1 MPRQKKEVTVEKII
15 QEKVAKAEAKKAEA
29 EKKEAAEEKALD
41 EAKAKV
47 ETEADK
53 KEKVNVEVLKGFG
66 EKFGTEKITDGTVL
80 TLPKKNAV
88 PLVKKG
94 YVKLV

>member
-1 MPRQKKEVTVEKII
+1 MSTQKKEVAVEKII
-15 QEKVAKAEAKKAEA
+15 QQKIAKAKEKKAEA
-29 EKKEAAEEKALD
+29 EKKQAEEEKAFQ
-41 EAKAKV
+41 EANSLV
-47 ETEADK
+47 EKKADK
-53 KEKVNVEVLKGFG
+53 KEKVKVEVLKGFG

>member
-29 EKKEAAEEKALD
+29 EKKEAAEEI
-41 EAKAKV
+41 
-47 ETEADK
+47 DK
-53 KEKVNVEVLKGFG
+53 KEKVKVEVLKGFG